1 MRRIS
6 IFGSTGSVG
15 RSTVDVIQLDRAA
28 YEVVALT
35 GGSNVELLA
44 KQALDLRPEVA
55 VIANEDLVGDLSRA
69 LEGSGV
75 LAAGG
80 REALLEVADRPVDWF
95 MSAIVGF
102 AGLAVS
108 LRAAVSAKVL
118 ALANKESLVCGGS
131 LLKSACAESG
141 CRLIPVD
148 SEHSALFQIFE
159 ATNYNGVERV
169 YLTASGGPF
178 LRSPIEQLAS
188 VTPEQAAN
196 HPNWDMGT
204 RISIDSASM
213 FNKAL
218 EIIELKELFPVD
230 RKRIRVLIHPQSLVH
245 GLVSFIDRGI
255 FAHIGPVDMR
265 HPISVALDWPM
276 RKEQSLE
283 PVDLTEL
290 GPLEFER
297 PDVTKFPALEQAE
310 FVMELGGLA
319 GAVFNGAKERAL
331 DHFIARTIR
340 FTEMAEFVGRVLS
353 RHAGHVSG
361 EQSPFDLSDV
371 RSADRWARSVFDEIA
386 ALTTS

>member
-15 RSTVDVIQLDRAA
+15 RSTVDVIRLDRAA
-28 YEVVALT
+28 YEIVALT

-44 KQALDLRPEVA
+44 QQALELRPEVA
-55 VIANEDLVGDLSRA
+55 VIANDGLVDELARA

-75 LAAGG
+75 SAVGG
-80 REALLEVADRPVDWF
+80 REALLEAAERPVDWF

-108 LRAAVSAKVL
+108 LKAASSARVL
-118 ALANKESLVCGGS
+118 ALANKESLVCGGV
-131 LLKSACAESG
+131 LLKRACAETG

-159 ATNYNGVERV
+159 ATNYDGVEKV

-178 LRSPIEQLAS
+178 LRSPIERLAS
-188 VTPEQAAN
+188 VTPEQAAS

-213 FNKAL
+213 FNKAM
-218 EIIELKELFPVD
+218 EIIELKELFAVE
-230 RKRIRVLIHPQSLVH
+230 RKQIQVLIHPQSLVH

-255 FAHIGPVDMR
+255 FAHIGPIDMR
-265 HPISVALDWPM
+265 QPIGVALDWPE

-297 PDVTKFPALEQAE
+297 PDVRKFPALEQAE

-331 DHFIARTIR
+331 DHFIARKIR
-340 FTEMAEFVGRVLS
+340 FTEMAEIVGKVLS

-361 EQSPFDLSDV
+361 EQSPPDLSAV
-371 RSADRWARSVFDEIA
+371 ISADLWARSVFDEIA
-386 ALTTS
+386 GIS